1 LDHPFRRSI
10 FAAIVA
16 VSVQSFAVSS
26 SGQKE
31 GPTVSPAQPVPPTVP
46 KATVE
51 APAEVPSPGVHN
63 LTRPDAEAWLDGFMP
78 YALQRGDVAGAVVV
92 IVKDGNVLL
101 QKGYGYSNIAEHKPV
116 DPERTLFRPGSVSKL
131 FTWTAVMQLV
141 EQGKLDLDADVNTY
155 LDFKIPPRDGKP
167 VTLRNLMTHTPGF
180 DEAVRALFVS
190 DPKDLPPLEEALKY
204 WVPTRVTPSGSTP
217 AYSNYGAGLAGL
229 IVQRVSGESFD
240 DYIEKHILAPL
251 RMEHSTF
258 RQPLPQ
264 ELQPWMSKGYEVA
277 SDEPKRFELVAWP
290 PAGALSASGGDM
302 AHFMIAHL
310 QNGAF
315 DSSRILQEDTAKE
328 MHTTA
333 ATVIPPLNRML
344 LGFYENN
351 INGHPVISH
360 GGDTGWFHSWL
371 NLFIDDG
378 VGLYVSLNS
387 AGKDGASGP
396 IRDALF
402 REFADRYFPGQAP
415 QGEVDAETA
424 RRDAQLMTGR
434 YAFSRRS
441 HTTFLS
447 LANLLGQTKVTADA
461 DGAIAVSDLKGL
473 ADEPKN
479 WREIAPYVWRD
490 PSGARLAAKVENGR
504 VTRFGADEFPFMLFE
519 PVPWWWSAAWLLPLW
534 IISLVALVVTVLAW
548 PISAFV
554 RRYYKTPYGL
564 VGRDAK
570 AHRAVRIGALLVV
583 VVMLVWL
590 AFLQLTEKDFDWIAP
605 SMDVWIIALRLLT
618 LIIFAAGAAIAL
630 WNLAVVLRSQRRWLA
645 KVWSVAL
652 AIFCLC
658 VLYVGVVFHLVG
670 YTANY

>member
-1 LDHPFRRSI
+1 MALLL
-10 FAAIVA
+10 
-16 VSVQSFAVSS
+16 QTFAVSS

-31 GPTVSPAQPVPPTVP
+31 GPTVSPAQPVPPAVP

-51 APAEVPSPGVHN
+51 EPAEVPPRGVHD
-63 LTRPDAEAWLDGFMP
+63 LTRPDAEAWLDGFVP

-92 IVKDGNVLL
+92 IVKDGSVLL
-101 QKGYGYSNIAEHKPV
+101 QKGYGYSDVAAHKPV

-155 LDFKIPPRDGKP
+155 LDFKIPVRNGKP
-167 VTLRNLMTHTPGF
+167 ITLRNLMTHTPGF
-180 DEAVRALFVS
+180 DESVRALFVS
-190 DPKDLPPLEEALKY
+190 DAKDFPPLAEALKH
-204 WVPTRVTPSGSTP
+204 WVPPQVTVVGSTP

-229 IVQRVSGESFD
+229 IVQRASGENFD
-240 DYIEKHILAPL
+240 DYIEKHIFAPL

-258 RQPLPQ
+258 RQPLPPQ
-264 ELQPWMSKGYEVA
+264 LQTWMSKGYQVA
-277 SDEPKRFELVAWP
+277 SDEPQRFEIVTLP
-290 PAGALSASGGDM
+290 PAGSLSSSGGDM

-315 DSSRILQEDTAKE
+315 DSSRILQEVTAKE

-333 ATVIPPLNRML
+333 STVIPPLNRML

-351 INGHPVISH
+351 INGHSVISH

-402 REFADRYFPGQAP
+402 REFADRYFPGQTSP
-415 QGEVDAETA
+415 GEVDAETS
-424 RRDAQLMTGR
+424 RRDAQLMAGR
-434 YAFSRRS
+434 YSFSRRS

-447 LANLLGQTKVTADA
+447 LANLLGQSKVTANA
-461 DGAIAVSDLKGL
+461 DGTIAVPDLKNL
-473 ADEPKN
+473 ADEPKK
-479 WREIAPYVWRD
+479 WREIAPFVWRD
-490 PSGARLAAKVENGR
+490 ADGERLAAKVENGR
-504 VTRFGADEFPFMLFE
+504 VTRFGVDEYPFTLFE
-519 PVPWWWSAAWLLPLW
+519 PVPWWWSSAWLLPLW
-534 IISLVALVVTVLAW
+534 IVSLVALGLTVLAW
-548 PISAFV
+548 PISALI
-554 RRYYKTPYGL
+554 RRYYGAPYSL
-564 VGRDAK
+564 AGRDGK
-570 AHRAVRIGALLVV
+570 AHRAVRLGALFTVV
-583 VVMLVWL
+583 AVLVWL
-590 AFLQLTEKDFDWIAP
+590 VFFQLMEKDFDWIGP

-618 LIIFAAGAAIAL
+618 LIIFVAGAAVAL
-630 WNLAVVLRSQRRWLA
+630 WNTFVALRSQRRWLA
-645 KVWSVAL
+645 KVWSVLL
-652 AIFCLC
+652 AISWLC

-670 YTANY
+670 YSANY

>member
-1 LDHPFRRSI
+1 MDHHSFRRSI
-10 FAAIVA
+10 FAAIAALVP
-16 VSVQSFAVSS
+16 SFAVSS

-101 QKGYGYSNIAEHKPV
+101 QKGFGYSDVAAHKPV

-141 EQGKLDLDADVNTY
+141 EQGKLDLDTDVNTY
-155 LDFKIPPRDGKP
+155 LDFKIPVRDGKP

-180 DEAVRALFVS
+180 DESVRALFVS
-190 DPKDLPPLEEALKY
+190 DPKDFPPLEEALKH
-204 WVPTRVTPSGSTP
+204 WVPPQVTVVGSTP

-240 DYIEKHILAPL
+240 DYIEKHIFAPL
-251 RMEHSTF
+251 RMQHSTF
-258 RQPLPQ
+258 RQPLPP
-264 ELQPWMSKGYEVA
+264 ELQPWMSKGYQVA
-277 SDEPKRFELVAWP
+277 SDDPKPFEVVTLP
-290 PAGALSASGGDM
+290 PAGSLSASGGDM

-310 QNGAF
+310 QNGVF
-315 DSSRILQEDTAKE
+315 DSSRILQEATAKE
-328 MHTTA
+328 MHMTA
-333 ATVIPPLNRML
+333 STVIPPLNRML

-351 INGHPVISH
+351 INGHSVISH

-371 NLFIDDG
+371 NLFINDG

-402 REFADRYFPGQAP
+402 KEFADRYFPGQTP
-415 QGEVDAETA
+415 QGEVDAETS
-424 RRDAQLMTGR
+424 RRDAELMAGR
-434 YAFSRRS
+434 YSYSRRS

-447 LANLLGQTKVTADA
+447 LANLLDQVKVTATS
-461 DGAIAVSDLKGL
+461 GGTIAVPELKNL
-473 ADEPKN
+473 ADEPKK
-479 WREIAPYVWRD
+479 WREIAPLVWRD
-490 PSGARLAAKVENGR
+490 ANGYRLAAKVENGR
-504 VTRFGADEFPFMLFE
+504 VTRFGIDELPFLLFE

-534 IISLVALVVTVLAW
+534 IISLIGLVLTVLAW
-548 PISAFV
+548 PISALV
-554 RRYYKTPYGL
+554 RRYYKAPYGL

-570 AHRAVRIGALLVV
+570 AHRVVRIGALLMV
-583 VVMLVWL
+583 VVMGVWL
-590 AFLQLTEKDFDWIAP
+590 LFLQLAENDFDWIAP

-618 LIIFAAGAAIAL
+618 LIIFVAGAAIAL

-645 KVWSVAL
+645 KVWSVLL
-652 AIFCLC
+652 AIFCFS
-658 VLYVGVVFHLVG
+658 VLYVGVVFHLIG
-670 YTANY
+670 YSANY

>member
-1 LDHPFRRSI
+1 MVLLGH
-10 FAAIVA
+10 
-16 VSVQSFAVSS
+16 SFAVSS
-26 SGQKE
+26 FGQKE
-31 GPTVSPAQPVPPTVP
+31 GPTVTPPQPVRPTVP
-46 KATVE
+46 RATVE
-51 APAEVPSPGVHN
+51 APAEAPSVGVHN
-63 LTRPDAEAWLDGFMP
+63 LNKPDAEAWLDGFMP

-101 QKGYGYSNIAEHKPV
+101 QKGFGYSDVAAHKTV

-141 EQGKLDLDADVNTY
+141 EQGKLDLDADVNSY
-155 LDFKIPPRDGKP
+155 LDFKIPARDGKP

-190 DPKDLPPLEEALKY
+190 DAKDLPSLEEALKH
-204 WVPTRVTPSGSTP
+204 WVPTRVTAAGSTP

-229 IVQRVSGESFD
+229 IVQRASGESFD
-240 DYIEKHILAPL
+240 DYIEKHIFAPL

-258 RQPLPQ
+258 RQPLPPQ
-264 ELQPWMSKGYEVA
+264 LQPWMSKGYQVA
-277 SDEPKRFELVAWP
+277 SDEPKPFEVVTLP
-290 PAGALSASGGDM
+290 PAGSLSSSGGDM

-328 MHTTA
+328 MHKTA
-333 ATVIPPLNRML
+333 LTVIPPLNRML

-351 INGHPVISH
+351 INGHPVIAH
-360 GGDTGWFHSWL
+360 GGDTGWFHSEL
-371 NLFIDDG
+371 NLFINDG
-378 VGLYVSLNS
+378 VGLYVSINS

-396 IRDALF
+396 IRDALL
-402 REFADRYFPGQAP
+402 REFADRYFPGQTS
-415 QGEVDAETA
+415 QGEVDAETS

-434 YAFSRRS
+434 YSFSRRS

-447 LANLLGQTKVTADA
+447 LANLLGEIKVTTKA
-461 DGAIAVSDLKGL
+461 DGTIAVPELKNL
-473 ADEPKN
+473 ADEPKK
-479 WREIAPYVWRD
+479 WREIARFVWRD
-490 PSGARLAAKVENGR
+490 AEGKRLAAKVENGH
-504 VTRFGADEFPFMLFE
+504 VTRFGVDEYPFMLFE

-534 IISLVALVVTVLAW
+534 IVSLVALGLTVLAW
-548 PISAFV
+548 PISALI
-554 RRYYKTPYGL
+554 RRYYGVPYGL
-564 VGRDAK
+564 AGRDAK
-570 AHRAVRIGALLVV
+570 AHRAVRIGALLMVV
-583 VVMLVWL
+583 TVLVWL
-590 AFLQLTEKDFDWIAP
+590 LFFQLMEKDFDWIGS

-618 LIIFAAGAAIAL
+618 LIIFVAGAVVAL
-630 WNLAVVLRSQRRWLA
+630 WNSFVVLRSQRRWLA
-645 KVWSVAL
+645 KIWGVLL